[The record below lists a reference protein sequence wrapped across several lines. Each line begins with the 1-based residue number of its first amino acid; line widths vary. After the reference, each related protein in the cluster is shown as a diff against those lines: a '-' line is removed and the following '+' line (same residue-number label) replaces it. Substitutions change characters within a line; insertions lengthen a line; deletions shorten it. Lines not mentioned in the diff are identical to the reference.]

1 MNLVPVS
8 SSNIAAIGYDEGSMT
23 LTVEFL
29 SGTLYQYFDVSS
41 QVYQELMAAGSVGT
55 YFSQNIRN
63 NYRYTKL

>member
-1 MNLVPVS
+1 MNLIPVS
-8 SSNIAAIGYDEGSMT
+8 SSNIAAVGYEEGSMT

-29 SGTLYQYFDVSS
+29 SGTVYQYFDVSS

>member
-8 SSNIAAIGYDEGSMT
+8 SSNIAAVGYEEGSMT
-23 LTVEFL
+23 LTIEFL
-29 SGTLYQYFDVSS
+29 SGTVYQYFDVSL

-55 YFSQNIRN
+55 YFSHNIKN